1 MKTTTTRASRQQPA
15 HCIEYHN
22 NSMYKAEVQ
31 SAATQDKACLGDEES
46 QEVKEVETTASCL
59 VCYDECGGNND
70 AATMV
75 VVDECAHAF
84 CRDCLQQHCQH
95 AIFNRQLP
103 IPCPCKNDPSKACT
117 VDLTA
122 GLVETLLPSSS
133 SNNHDDDGEEDVT
146 AQRARRL
153 YQRLDRLRNDPT
165 LLTCP
170 WCDALVEQQQQG
182 DEERQ
187 SCETHP
193 TSLSCKAC
201 RRTFCPIHGSAHPQ
215 ETCAQ
220 YLKRRKTALEKQTE
234 RALDRY
240 TRACSHCGGRIQK
253 GSGCDHV
260 VCTACGNDMCYRCG
274 THQHLTGKVIR
285 SCSKCKMSY
294 MDHRHECAFR
304 FRLIIF
310 LPLIVPCFVAYV
322 ILMGV
327 LAIVTGGFGCC
338 FGGGRWLATP
348 RYMEVEQERWERAV
362 AMGLSIVAMPFIG
375 LMRDLGI
382 RSCRLPHEIYLGIR
396 AGAEEET
403 HLPEIPTLHVMEDI
417 ESPTNSGSESS
428 SQVSKG

>member
-1 MKTTTTRASRQQPA
+1 M
-15 HCIEYHN
+15 YHQ
-22 NSMYKAEVQ
+22 AELPNEV
-31 SAATQDKACLGDEES
+31 TQDKRCLGDEES
-46 QEVKEVETTASCL
+46 QVKQIEETGNCL
-59 VCYDECGGNND
+59 VCYNEFLGKDGDND
-70 AATMV
+70 ANDV
-75 VVDECAHAF
+75 VTVDECEHAF
-84 CRDCLQQHCQH
+84 CRDCLQQHSQH
-95 AIFNRQLP
+95 VIFSRKLP
-103 IPCPCKNDPSKACT
+103 IPCPCKNDPNKACT
-117 VDLTA
+117 VYLTA
-122 GLVETLLPSSS
+122 GLVESLLSPSSS
-133 SNNHDDDGEEDVT
+133 SPNNDDDGEDVT
-146 AQRARRL
+146 AQRAWRL
-153 YQRLDRLRNDPT
+153 YQRLNRLRADPS

-170 WCDALVEQQQQG
+170 WCDALVEQPQREG
-182 DEERQ
+182 DEEPP
-187 SCETHP
+187 SCETP
-193 TSLSCKAC
+193 TSLSCGEC

-220 YLKRRKTALEKQTE
+220 YLKRQKTTLEKQTE

-294 MDHRHECAFR
+294 MDHRHECTYR

-310 LPLIVPCFVAYV
+310 LPLIVPCFAAYV

-348 RYMEVEQERWERAV
+348 RFMDVEQKRWERAV

-375 LMRDLGI
+375 LMRDMGL
-382 RSCRLPHEIYLGIR
+382 RSCRMPHEIYLGIR
-396 AGAEEET
+396 AGGEEEK
-403 HLPEIPTLHVMEDI
+403 HLPEIPTMHITEDI
-417 ESPTNSGSESS
+417 ESPTNSACESD
-428 SQVSKG
+428 SQASKA